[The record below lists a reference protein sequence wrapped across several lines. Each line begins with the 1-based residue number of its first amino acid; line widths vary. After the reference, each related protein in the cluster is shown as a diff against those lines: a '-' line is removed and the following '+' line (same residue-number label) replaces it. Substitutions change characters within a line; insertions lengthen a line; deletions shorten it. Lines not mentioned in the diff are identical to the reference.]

1 MTATVAIFPASG
13 TSQLPNRLMADEPRF
28 TLLGV
33 VLAFALIPVFAAMA
47 VETRTYQDMNV
58 WMKPAKFMISLSLY
72 TLNLALFARF
82 LPAGMT
88 ARRRYRA
95 YSTFVVLCILAEM
108 IWIGGAAAMGVGSHF
123 NRSTPELALIYTL
136 MGVIAISLTTASLVF
151 GIAILRNRAS
161 GLAPGLRLSIGLGLV
176 LTFVL
181 TVPVAMTMAMG
192 TGHLVGTP
200 QTGAMLPVMGWSRE
214 VGDLRIAHFFA
225 THAMQLLPLFGLLTL
240 ALPRHLAVPAVWT
253 AAAGYAAL
261 VIATF
266 VQALAGQPFLQWM
279 G

>member
-1 MTATVAIFPASG
+1 MTATVATFSASG
-13 TSQLPNRLMADEPRF
+13 MSQLPNRLMADEPRF

-47 VETRTYQDMNV
+47 VDMRTYQDMNV
-58 WMKPAKFMISLSLY
+58 WIKPAKFMISLSLY
-72 TLNLALFARF
+72 MLNLALFARF

-88 ARRRYRA
+88 ARRSYRA
-95 YSTFVVLCILAEM
+95 YSTFVVLCILIEM

-123 NRSTPELALIYTL
+123 NRSTPELAFIYTL
-136 MGVIAISLTTASLVF
+136 MGVVAISLTTASLVY

-161 GLAPGLRLSIGLGLV
+161 TLATGLRLSIGLGLV

-192 TGHLVGTP
+192 SGHLVGVP
-200 QTGAMLPVMGWSRE
+200 QTGAMLPVMGWSRD

-225 THAMQLLPLFGLLTL
+225 THAMQVLPAFGILTL
-240 ALPRHLAVPAVWT
+240 ALPRRLAVPAVWV
-253 AAAGYAAL
+253 AATGYVAL
-261 VIATF
+261 VIVTF
-266 VQALAGQPFLQWM
+266 MQALAGQPFLPWM

>member
-1 MTATVAIFPASG
+1 MTATLTTFTASG
-13 TSQLPNRLMADEPRF
+13 ASQLPNRLMADEPRF

-47 VETRTYQDMNV
+47 VETRLYQDVNV
-58 WMKPAKFMISLSLY
+58 WVKPAKFMISLSLY
-72 TLNLALFARF
+72 MLNLALFARF

-88 ARRRYRA
+88 ARRSYRA
-95 YSTFVVLCILAEM
+95 YSTFIVLCILIEM
-108 IWIGGAAAMGVGSHF
+108 IWIGGAAVIGVGSHF

-136 MGVIAISLTTASLVF
+136 MGVIAISLTTASLVY

-161 GLAPGLRLSIGLGLV
+161 TLAPGLRLSIGLGLV

-192 TGHLVGTP
+192 TGHLVGAP

-225 THAMQLLPLFGLLTL
+225 THAMQMLPLIGLLTL
-240 ALPRHLAVPAVWT
+240 ALPRRFAVTAVWA
-253 AAAGYAAL
+253 AAAGCVAL
-261 VIATF
+261 VITTF
-266 VQALAGQPFLQWM
+266 LQALAGQPFLPWM

>member
-1 MTATVAIFPASG
+1 MTATLATSPASG
-13 TSQLPNRLMADEPRF
+13 GSQLPNRLMTDEPRF
-28 TLLGV
+28 TLLGI

-72 TLNLALFARF
+72 MLNLALFARF

-88 ARRRYRA
+88 ARRSYRV
-95 YSTFVVLCILAEM
+95 YSTFVVLCILIEM

-136 MGVIAISLTTASLVF
+136 MGVVAISLTTASLVY

-161 GLAPGLRLSIGLGLV
+161 TLAPGLQLSIGLGLV

-192 TGHLVGTP
+192 SGHLVGTP

-225 THAMQLLPLFGLLTL
+225 THAMQVLPLFGLLTL
-240 ALPRHLAVPAVWT
+240 ALSRRLVVTAVWI
-253 AAAGYAAL
+253 AAIGYVAL
-261 VIATF
+261 VAATF
-266 VQALAGQPFLQWM
+266 VQALSGQPFLPWIA
-279 G
+279 

>member
-1 MTATVAIFPASG
+1 MTATLATFPASSA
-13 TSQLPNRLMADEPRF
+13 SQLPNRLMADEPRF
-28 TLLGV
+28 TLLAV

-47 VETRTYQDMNV
+47 VETRLYQDVNV
-58 WMKPAKFMISLSLY
+58 WVKPAKFMISLSIYL
-72 TLNLALFARF
+72 LSLALFARS

-88 ARRRYRA
+88 ARRSYRA
-95 YSTFVVLCILAEM
+95 YSTFIVLCILIEM

-136 MGVIAISLTTASLVF
+136 MGVVAISLTSVSLVY

-161 GLAPGLRLSIGLGLV
+161 ALAPSLRLSIGLGLV

-192 TGHLVGTP
+192 TGHLAGTP
-200 QTGAMLPVMGWSRE
+200 QTGAMLPIMGWSRE

-225 THAMQLLPLFGLLTL
+225 THAMQALPVFGLLTL
-240 ALPRHLAVPAVWT
+240 ALPRRFAVTAVWA
-253 AAAGYAAL
+253 AAAGYVAL

-266 VQALAGQPFLQWM
+266 LQALAGQPFLP
-279 G
+279 GIG

>member
-1 MTATVAIFPASG
+1 MTATLATFPKSGAS
-13 TSQLPNRLMADEPRF
+13 QFPNRLMTDEPRF
-28 TLLGV
+28 TLLAV

-47 VETRTYQDMNV
+47 VETRLYQDVNV
-58 WMKPAKFMISLSLY
+58 WVKPAKFMISLSIYL
-72 TLNLALFARF
+72 LNLALFARF
-82 LPAGMT
+82 LPTGMM
-88 ARRRYRA
+88 ARRSYRA
-95 YSTFVVLCILAEM
+95 YSTFIVLCILIEM

-136 MGVIAISLTTASLVF
+136 MGVVAISLTSVSLVY

-161 GLAPGLRLSIGLGLV
+161 TLAAGLRLSIGLGLV

-192 TGHLVGTP
+192 TGHLVGTA

-214 VGDLRIAHFFA
+214 VGDLRIPHFFA
-225 THAMQLLPLFGLLTL
+225 THAMQAMPVFGLLTL
-240 ALPRHLAVPAVWT
+240 ALPRQFAVTSVWV
-253 AAAGYAAL
+253 AAAGYVAL

-266 VQALAGQPFLQWM
+266 LQALAGQPFLPRI

>member
-1 MTATVAIFPASG
+1 MTATLATSPAFG
-13 TSQLPNRLMADEPRF
+13 ASQLPNRLMTDEPRF
-28 TLLGV
+28 TLLGI

-72 TLNLALFARF
+72 MLNLALFARF

-88 ARRRYRA
+88 ARRSYRA
-95 YSTFVVLCILAEM
+95 YSTFVVLCILIEM

-136 MGVIAISLTTASLVF
+136 MGVVAISLTTASLVY

-161 GLAPGLRLSIGLGLV
+161 ALAPGLRLSIGLGLV

-192 TGHLVGTP
+192 SGHLVGAP

-225 THAMQLLPLFGLLTL
+225 THAMQVLPLFGLLTL
-240 ALPRHLAVPAVWT
+240 ALSRRLAVITVWI
-253 AAAGYAAL
+253 AAIGYVGL
-261 VIATF
+261 VAATF
-266 VQALAGQPFLQWM
+266 VQALSGQPFLPWIA
-279 G
+279 